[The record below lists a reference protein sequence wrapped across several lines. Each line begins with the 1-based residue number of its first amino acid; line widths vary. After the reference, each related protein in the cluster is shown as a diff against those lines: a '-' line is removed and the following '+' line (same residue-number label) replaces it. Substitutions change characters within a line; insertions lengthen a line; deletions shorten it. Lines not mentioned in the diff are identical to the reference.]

1 VCGPVTICLS
11 SGPNP
16 PCQKRGPPKGCV
28 DCSEANL
35 YLPTLASRYV
45 ESLESRLEKMES
57 LLQRVRRPVGLVS
70 VTFSSYLAVSRRR
83 LYART
88 RSAD

>member
-1 VCGPVTICLS
+1 MPGNKCSNCAAY
-11 SGPNP
+11 NFD
-16 PCQKRGPPKGCV
+16 CKYEEAAKKRGPPKG
-28 DCSEANL
+28 
-35 YLPTLASRYV
+35 YV